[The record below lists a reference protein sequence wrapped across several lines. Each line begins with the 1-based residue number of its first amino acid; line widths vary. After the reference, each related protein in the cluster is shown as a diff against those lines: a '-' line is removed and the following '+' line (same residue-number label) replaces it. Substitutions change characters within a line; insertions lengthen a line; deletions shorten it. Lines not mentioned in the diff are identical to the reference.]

1 MKRIRS
7 IKRGG
12 REKKRLKNFDLDRH
26 GLKRVKS
33 SGRDPCLPWKTTHHV
48 VMATGPFDDA
58 RAEYQLDFITL
69 EYAEWP
75 VSFNLIR
82 SVLDPVSFFVLPPP
96 NAPL

>member
-1 MKRIRS
+1 
-7 IKRGG
+7 
-12 REKKRLKNFDLDRH
+12 
-26 GLKRVKS
+26 
-33 SGRDPCLPWKTTHHV
+33 
-48 VMATGPFDDA
+48 MATGPFDDA